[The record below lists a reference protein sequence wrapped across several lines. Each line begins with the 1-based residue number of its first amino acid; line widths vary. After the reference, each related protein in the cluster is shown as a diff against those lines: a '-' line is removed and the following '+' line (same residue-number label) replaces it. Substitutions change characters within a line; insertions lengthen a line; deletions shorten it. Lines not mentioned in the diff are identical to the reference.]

1 MAKSDHGTTFSVAK
15 CGVVQCSQIIKG
27 YLQGHCAMRLANSS
41 ITTYRQHYQ
50 APDFAI
56 QQITL
61 EIDLDY
67 QRTVVTSTLTIHQ
80 RVQNAP
86 LVLQGQDLKL
96 IRLAVDGVD
105 KNDFALKGDSL
116 IIENVPANF
125 ELTVV
130 TECQPEQNT
139 SLMGLYVSRGNF
151 FTQCEAEGFRKIT
164 YFLDRPD
171 VMSCYT
177 VTLRANKKD
186 CPILLSNGNLIA
198 SGPLDND
205 RHYATWQDPF
215 PKPSYLFALVA
226 GKLACIEETIKTAS
240 GQPKLL
246 QVWVEPSNLDKT
258 RYAMDSLI
266 AAIRWDEQRFGLE
279 LDLERFMI
287 VAVSD
292 FNMGAMENKGLNIF
306 NAQYVLA
313 DPEHA
318 TDTDYAGIE
327 GVVAHEYFH
336 NWTGNRVT
344 CRDWFQLSLKEGLT
358 VFRDQEFSA
367 DMMGSESGRAVKR
380 IEDVYALRQTQ
391 FPEDAGPMAH
401 PVRPDSYQEINNFY
415 TATVYEKGAEVIRM
429 YQTILSETG
438 FRLGMD
444 LYFQRHDGQA
454 VTCDDFLAAMADANQ
469 TDLTQFALWYSQAGT
484 PQVEAT
490 GHWHANTKT
499 YQLHL
504 RQTCPATPGQ
514 SSKQPFY
521 IPIKTALIDSSGQAM
536 PLRLSNSSV
545 KTNSS
550 TEATLILNDIE
561 QTFVFDNIQ
570 EQPTPSLLRNFS
582 APIIL
587 TYPYTDN
594 ELLQLL
600 RYDDDA
606 FNRWEAGQRLA
617 LTRILDI
624 AKLKTQQPS
633 HESSDL
639 KLDQAFIA
647 AIANLIQDTSLSPA
661 FRAQLATLPSEAYIA
676 QHLLPIDPQAIHFAR
691 EFVRTALAKSLEKI
705 WANLY
710 ESNQT
715 TGTYRPDADSMGK
728 RALKNLALAMLA
740 ETHNEQWHHLAFEQ
754 FTQANNMT
762 DRFSALSTLV
772 YSQAPQAQQALDHFY
787 DRYQHHALA
796 IDKWFR
802 LQALCKPQTESR
814 SIVERVSNLTTHP
827 DFTLHNPNRARSV
840 IHSFCLANQAGFHLA
855 DGRGYQF
862 WKTNVIALDTINPQI
877 AATLARALDRWKAF
891 AQPWQG
897 AMQEALHQ
905 VASEQLSKNTR
916 EVIDKALAEAI

>member
-1 MAKSDHGTTFSVAK
+1 
-15 CGVVQCSQIIKG
+15 
-27 YLQGHCAMRLANSS
+27 
-41 ITTYRQHYQ
+41 
-50 APDFAI
+50 
-56 QQITL
+56 
-61 EIDLDY
+61 
-67 QRTVVTSTLTIHQ
+67 
-80 RVQNAP
+80 
-86 LVLQGQDLKL
+86 
-96 IRLAVDGVD
+96 
-105 KNDFALKGDSL
+105 
-116 IIENVPANF
+116 
-125 ELTVV
+125 
-130 TECQPEQNT
+130 
-139 SLMGLYVSRGNF
+139 
-151 FTQCEAEGFRKIT
+151 
-164 YFLDRPD
+164 
-171 VMSCYT
+171 
-177 VTLRANKKD
+177 
-186 CPILLSNGNLIA
+186 
-198 SGPLDND
+198 
-205 RHYATWQDPF
+205 
-215 PKPSYLFALVA
+215 
-226 GKLACIEETIKTAS
+226 
-240 GQPKLL
+240 
-246 QVWVEPSNLDKT
+246 
-258 RYAMDSLI
+258 
-266 AAIRWDEQRFGLE
+266 
-279 LDLERFMI
+279 
-287 VAVSD
+287 
-292 FNMGAMENKGLNIF
+292 
-306 NAQYVLA
+306 
-313 DPEHA
+313 
-318 TDTDYAGIE
+318 
-327 GVVAHEYFH
+327 
-336 NWTGNRVT
+336 
-344 CRDWFQLSLKEGLT
+344 
-358 VFRDQEFSA
+358 
-367 DMMGSESGRAVKR
+367 
-380 IEDVYALRQTQ
+380 
-391 FPEDAGPMAH
+391 
-401 PVRPDSYQEINNFY
+401 
-415 TATVYEKGAEVIRM
+415 
-429 YQTILSETG
+429 
-438 FRLGMD
+438 
-444 LYFQRHDGQA
+444 
-454 VTCDDFLAAMADANQ
+454 
-469 TDLTQFALWYSQAGT
+469 
-484 PQVEAT
+484 
-490 GHWHANTKT
+490 
-499 YQLHL
+499 
-504 RQTCPATPGQ
+504 
-514 SSKQPFY
+514 
-521 IPIKTALIDSSGQAM
+521 
-536 PLRLSNSSV
+536 
-545 KTNSS
+545 
-550 TEATLILNDIE
+550 
-561 QTFVFDNIQ
+561 
-570 EQPTPSLLRNFS
+570 
-582 APIIL
+582 L

-916 EVIDKALAEAI
+916 EVIDKALAETI